1 MEQFLISTSSKTA
14 AAAARQRDVQFT
26 SDKAGYR
33 CKKVFQAHAT
43 QE

>member
-1 MEQFLISTSSKTA
+1 MEQFLISTSSET

-26 SDKAGYR
+26 SDKADYR